1 MAKGDTMGSEKE
13 WWEIMP
19 MELKHYKTQH
29 GARNY
34 AFRTPGRWYIAI
46 CDDSMFRNKIE
57 KEDLGNWVVILD
69 SRYEWFREGFHKLG
83 QDIEAKYE
91 IKETIE
97 N

>member
-1 MAKGDTMGSEKE
+1 
-13 WWEIMP
+13 MP
-19 MELKHYKTQH
+19 AELKHYKTQH

-34 AFRTPGRWYIAI
+34 ALRTPGRWYIAI
-46 CDDSMFRNKIE
+46 CDDSVFKNKRE

-69 SRYEWFREGFHKLG
+69 SRYEWIQELNQNFETR
-83 QDIEAKYE
+83 YE

>member
-1 MAKGDTMGSEKE
+1 
-13 WWEIMP
+13 MP
-19 MELKHYKTQH
+19 AELKHYKTRR

-34 AFRTPGRWYIAI
+34 ALRTPGRWYITI
-46 CDDSMFRNKIE
+46 CDDSVFKNKRE

-69 SRYEWFREGFHKLG
+69 SRYEWIRETNQNF
-83 QDIEAKYE
+83 ATKYE

>member
-34 AFRTPGRWYIAI
+34 ALRTPGRWYITI
-46 CDDSMFRNKIE
+46 CDDSMFKNKIE

-69 SRYEWFREGFHKLG
+69 SRYEWFRELG
-83 QDIEAKYE
+83 QDVETKYE
-91 IKETIE
+91 IMETIE

>member
-1 MAKGDTMGSEKE
+1 MNTEKK
-13 WWEIMP
+13 WWELMP

-34 AFRTPGRWYIAI
+34 ALRTPGRWYITI
-46 CDDSMFRNKIE
+46 CDDSMFKNKIE

-69 SRYEWFREGFHKLG
+69 SRYEWFRELG
-83 QDIEAKYE
+83 QDVETKYE
-91 IKETIE
+91 IMETIE